1 MRIHLGIACAAF
13 ATLASLMGCGSYSGP
28 SNSDNSP
35 TPPDSTGDATPTPP
49 PPGYLQ
55 S

>member
-1 MRIHLGIACAAF
+1 MRIHMGVACATIAI
-13 ATLASLMGCGSYSGP
+13 LAGIVGCGSYSGP
-28 SNSDNSP
+28 SNSDNDP
-35 TPPDSTGDATPTPP
+35 TPPADSTGSNTPTP